1 MNKII
6 LMGRVTRDPDVRYS
20 ADNKANA
27 RFSFAVNR
35 RFKREGE
42 EDADFFN
49 IVAFGRLAEFVEKY
63 LHRGTKIVL
72 EGEIHNNNYTNKD
85 GQMIYGMQI
94 IAQNIEFAESKAS
107 ASNDQGN
114 SLETPSK
121 VGDGFMNIPEGME
134 EELPFN

>member
-1 MNKII
+1 M
-6 LMGRVTRDPDVRYS
+6 L
-20 ADNKANA
+20 
-27 RFSFAVNR
+27 
-35 RFKREGE
+35 
-42 EDADFFN
+42 FN

-121 VGDGFMNIPEGME
+121 VGDGFIFQKEWKRNCHSIRLIVPTVGTERR
-134 EELPFN
+134 LYVSI